1 MVAQAGGEDAAE
13 KAIGQSLRTFRRE
26 YWYEIKDM
34 LITQKYQQSLMG
46 KLSISKKDVEVFYNA
61 YRDSIPP
68 FPTTVKLRHL
78 LLRVVPSKEQEK
90 KTVLFLEDLRK
101 RILEKRNTFDEL
113 AAEYSQDPGS
123 KNTGGSLGF
132 VRRGTLVTPFESV
145 AFTLSPGEIS
155 LPVKTEF
162 GYHII
167 ETQEIRGDRI
177 KAVSYTHLTLPTIC
191 SV

>member
-1 MVAQAGGEDAAE
+1 M
-13 KAIGQSLRTFRRE
+13 
-26 YWYEIKDM
+26 
-34 LITQKYQQSLMG
+34 
-46 KLSISKKDVEVFYNA
+46 
-61 YRDSIPP
+61 
-68 FPTTVKLRHL
+68 
-78 LLRVVPSKEQEK
+78 
-90 KTVLFLEDLRK
+90 FLEDLRK

-177 KAVSYTHLTLPTIC
+177 KVRHILMSPPTTEDDESRVIKKLFQ
-191 SV
+191 